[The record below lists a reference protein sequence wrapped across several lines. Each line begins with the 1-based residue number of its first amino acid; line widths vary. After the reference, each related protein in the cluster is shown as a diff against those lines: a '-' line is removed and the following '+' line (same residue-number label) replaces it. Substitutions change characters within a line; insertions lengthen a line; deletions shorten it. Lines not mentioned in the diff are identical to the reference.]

1 MLSVHADGDFSC
13 PVFTAA
19 FDICHTLHI
28 AIHTYVMQ
36 FRIYFFF
43 KDWRGGLILLLL
55 RMFFINVGLIAFWL
69 ALWYHKGWSD
79 N

>member
-19 FDICHTLHI
+19 FDICYTLHT

-36 FRIYFFF
+36 FRIIFFL
-43 KDWRGGLILLLL
+43 KIEEE
-55 RMFFINVGLIAFWL
+55 A
-69 ALWYHKGWSD
+69 
-79 N
+79 